1 MLFCKRKLQ
10 FILDFI
16 CSHLWVAPATCFR
29 DIVLFVILGISW
41 LTKDGFSIIW
51 MLYSWHI
58 WIITDDDALVYFPTS
73 SYSGLSILDLRQ
85 IETWLST
92 SNALFNSRSIQVNL
106 TSWSIE
112 WIHVHISI
120 GTLWLIIVLRWRLI
134 TWRIGQRIQRLQSS
148 FLIDEFRKRLKLKL
162 EDWDLL
168 PRLFDL
174 IVIGLDL
181 LLTPLIFL
189 LKDNQ
194 ILLEDLFRAG
204 KLVIHEFK
212 LI

>member
-1 MLFCKRKLQ
+1 MTRAKC
-10 FILDFI
+10 
-16 CSHLWVAPATCFR
+16 WAV
-29 DIVLFVILGISW
+29 
-41 LTKDGFSIIW
+41 
-51 MLYSWHI
+51 
-58 WIITDDDALVYFPTS
+58 S
-73 SYSGLSILDLRQ
+73 SNYDYSGLSILVLRQ

-92 SNALFNSRSIQVNL
+92 SNALFNSRSIQVMS

-120 GTLWLIIVLRWRLI
+120 GTCWLHIVLRWRLI

-194 ILLEDLFRAG
+194 ILLEDLFGAG
-204 KLVIHEFK
+204 KLMIH
-212 LI
+212 

>member
-1 MLFCKRKLQ
+1 M
-10 FILDFI
+10 
-16 CSHLWVAPATCFR
+16 APATCFR

-41 LTKDGFSIIW
+41 LIKDGSTVIW

-58 WIITDDDALVYFPTS
+58 QIRIDDDALVPSSTS
-73 SYSGLSILDLRQ
+73 SYSGLSILSYRR

-92 SNALFNSRSIQVNL
+92 SNALFNGRSIQVNSA
-106 TSWSIE
+106 SWSIE

-120 GTLWLIIVLRWRLI
+120 GTCWLHIMLRWWLI
-134 TWRIGQRIQRLQSS
+134 TWCIGQRIQRLQSS

-162 EDWDLL
+162 EDWDLRS
-168 PRLFDL
+168 RLFDL

-181 LLTPLIFL
+181 LLTSLIFL

-204 KLVIHEFK
+204 KLVIH
-212 LI
+212 